1 MGVAAQRSR
10 NRSDMSQIDQA
21 SFLYGSNGT
30 FIAELYSRYLADP
43 ASVDESWRRFFAEL
57 RDEAP
62 AVLAEL
68 QGADWAPN
76 QTSVVGNGNEAGNNG
91 QIRAVTPAAE
101 STTSKGLAE
110 IRSATLDS
118 VRALMLIRA
127 YRI

>member
-21 SFLYGSNGT
+21 SFLYGSNAT

-62 AVLAEL
+62 TVLAE
-68 QGADWAPN
+68 
-76 QTSVVGNGNEAGNNG
+76 
-91 QIRAVTPAAE
+91 
-101 STTSKGLAE
+101 
-110 IRSATLDS
+110 
-118 VRALMLIRA
+118 
-127 YRI
+127 